1 MTVFVVLLLGTLSA
15 GTWLCVVCKCTTST
29 GNSNGSRTQT
39 FSVLTTISSVL
50 TTWGDWTPGWSGPNA
65 SSIDCLT
72 LAFTHVHLFIL
83 LVSMLGKLLVVVGG
97 GRGTGEVDQRCTHML
112 VVG

>member
-1 MTVFVVLLLGTLSA
+1 MGHGRKPFP
-15 GTWLCVVCKCTTST
+15 
-29 GNSNGSRTQT
+29 
-39 FSVLTTISSVL
+39 VLTTISSVL